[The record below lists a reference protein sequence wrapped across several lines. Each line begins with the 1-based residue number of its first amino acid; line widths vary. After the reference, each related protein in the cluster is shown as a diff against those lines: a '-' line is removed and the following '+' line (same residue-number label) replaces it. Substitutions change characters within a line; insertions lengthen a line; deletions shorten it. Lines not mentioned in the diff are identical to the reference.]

1 MIKKNFILII
11 YEKKNYDRKAY
22 PKLILNRLKV
32 MGGPTPIFTP
42 LGT

>member
-1 MIKKNFILII
+1 MYGNKI
-11 YEKKNYDRKAY
+11 YDRKAY

-32 MGGPTPIFTP
+32 MGGLTPISTP